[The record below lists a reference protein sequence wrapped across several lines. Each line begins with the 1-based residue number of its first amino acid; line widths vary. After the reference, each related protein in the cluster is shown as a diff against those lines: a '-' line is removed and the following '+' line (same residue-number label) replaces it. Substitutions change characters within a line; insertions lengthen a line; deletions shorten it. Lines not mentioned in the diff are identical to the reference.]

1 MVGSIIFAVLCM
13 VITLIFCWLR
23 SSKATF
29 YSLTLKILAS
39 LCFIFS
45 AIIALSLIGFD
56 STVGIL
62 ILVGLICGLAGDILL
77 DLKVMYPAKNDV
89 LFLTGTMSFAIGHVF
104 YFVALLLINI
114 STNTMALAWAIPVS
128 VVLAVGL
135 TLIILFSSKKMG
147 MDFGKVKW
155 VVIGYSIILSF
166 MFFYSVCVAILS
178 PMVWIFAA
186 GMLVFLLSDLILSM
200 QYFGGKTQKS
210 FIYYNHIL
218 YYLAQVMFALF
229 ILFGL

>member
-1 MVGSIIFAVLCM
+1 MIGSIAFAVLCM
-13 VITLIFCWLR
+13 IITVAFCVLR
-23 SSKATF
+23 ATKATF

-45 AIIALSLIGFD
+45 AILALSIGGFE
-56 STVGIL
+56 SVPGIL
-62 ILVGLICGLAGDILL
+62 ILVGLICGLAGDIIL

-89 LFLTGTMSFAIGHVF
+89 LFLTGTASFAVGHVF
-104 YFVALLLINI
+104 YFVALLLVNLSASTI
-114 STNTMALAWAIPVS
+114 SLAWAIPVS
-128 VVLAVGL
+128 LVLAVGL
-135 TLIILFSSKKMG
+135 AIAIQLVSKKMN
-147 MDFGKVKW
+147 MEFGKVRW
-155 VVIGYSIILSF
+155 AVVGYSIVLAF
-166 MFFYSVCVAILS
+166 MLFYSICVAILV

-210 FIYYNHIL
+210 FVYYNHIL
-218 YYLAQVMFALF
+218 YYLGQIMFALF

>member
-1 MVGSIIFAVLCM
+1 MIGSIIFAVLCM
-13 VITLIFCWLR
+13 VITVVFCWLR

-45 AIIALSLIGFD
+45 AIIALSMLGFD
-56 STVGIL
+56 NIVGIM
-62 ILVGLICGLAGDILL
+62 ILVGMICGLAGDILL

-89 LFLTGTMSFAIGHVF
+89 YFLTGTMSFAIGHVF
-104 YFVALLLINI
+104 YFVALLLLNLNSGVI
-114 STNTMALAWAIPVS
+114 TLAWTIPVS
-128 VVLAVGL
+128 LVLAVGL
-135 TLIILFSSKKMG
+135 ALVIQLVSKKMG

-155 VVIGYSIILSF
+155 AVIGYSIILAF
-166 MFFYSVCVAILS
+166 MFFYAVCVAILQ

-186 GMLVFLLSDLILSM
+186 GMLVFLASDLILSM